1 MVCKILDYNR
11 AIRYNTFLGLWKVTW
26 ENEGFIPLTEIKAT
40 HQASIV
46 GVLHSINL
54 FDFDVESG
62 TLCWGS
68 TDGCYVKCQS
78 RKGNVFTIWDEQFLF
93 SRNKGQ
99 TNAMSDFDYTR
110 CPEVMTLAPG
120 GLLYIISRSRYT
132 HGNLDRD
139 FSTVVV
145 FADNVYRHGWE
156 PSLVDDFEE
165 EDQFYPEY
173 LIFANRTERPHTI
186 DENMIIVEV
195 SDKTKRIRIGQ
206 GDADTSSLRN
216 TMKFSISEG
225 QVILDVRP
233 RESEIWIQAD
243 NKRMTILEPTHDNTK
258 FTWKQVI
265 DSIKNILV
273 SNHSSDLL
281 K

>member
-1 MVCKILDYNR
+1 MLI
-11 AIRYNTFLGLWKVTW
+11 LGLWKVTW
-26 ENEGFIPLTEIKAT
+26 KNEGFIPLTDITAT

-54 FDFDVESG
+54 FDFDVDSG

-68 TDGCYVKCQS
+68 TDGCYVK
-78 RKGNVFTIWDEQFLF
+78 NVNQEKEIF
-93 SRNKGQ
+93 SQYGMNIIYSPATKVGQ
-99 TNAMSDFDYTR
+99 MQIMSDFDYTR

-173 LIFANRTERPHTI
+173 LLFANRTERPHTI
-186 DENMIIVEV
+186 DENMTIVEV
-195 SDKTKRIRIGQ
+195 SDKIKRIRIGQ
-206 GDADTSSLRN
+206 GADTN
-216 TMKFSISEG
+216 TLEFSISEG

-233 RESEIWIQAD
+233 TESEIWIQAD
-243 NKRMTILEPTHDNTK
+243 NKRMTILEPTQDNSK
-258 FTWKQVI
+258 FTWKQV
-265 DSIKNILV
+265 N
-273 SNHSSDLL
+273 
-281 K
+281 